1 MKRHEYGILVQIK
14 AKFDS
19 TCIETGNA
27 IKKGDPILWAK
38 GTKQVYCMDS
48 KEAQSFFEAKFDEE
62 ILSPSQKYY

>member
-1 MKRHEYGILVQIK
+1 MKRHEYGILVKIN

-19 TCIETGNA
+19 KCTETGFP

-62 ILSPSQKYY
+62 ILSNNQQYY